1 MDNKDI
7 DRLLEMVE
15 FVYTETN
22 KNEIYE
28 NLKFEFV
35 PEISKM
41 AREIVYK
48 FKKKPT
54 VMVLTDFIKSKSKVI
69 TECEYCKN
77 IGTIG
82 VAKLQLA
89 KSRGVERWFTIPG
102 SSVKCPKCY
111 NSNSL
116 RAYLRMAGEQ
126 KIYKITIIKDGST
139 EIKYE
144 QGTTEDLQETIS
156 DIKSAGHTGSYK
168 IIDDVLSKI
177 IDRLKWDNKY
187 PLHIWIPEY
196 VNVFENLKNN
206 G

>member
-1 MDNKDI
+1 MERKDI
-7 DRLLEMVE
+7 ESLLEMLE
-15 FVYTETN
+15 YNYNETN
-22 KNEIYE
+22 INQLCEG
-28 NLKFEFV
+28 LKLIFV
-35 PEISKM
+35 SDLNKM
-41 AREIVYK
+41 AREISYK
-48 FKKKPT
+48 YKKKPQSYAL
-54 VMVLTDFIKSKSKVI
+54 MDFISGKSKVI

-77 IGTIG
+77 TGTIG
-82 VAKLQLA
+82 VGKIQLA
-89 KSRGVERWFTIPG
+89 KSRGVERWFTLPG

-126 KIYKITIIKDGST
+126 KIYKITIIKDGNT

-144 QGTTEDLQETIS
+144 QGTAEDLQETIS
-156 DIKSAGHTGSYK
+156 DIKSAGHTGCYK

-177 IDRLKWDNKY
+177 LDRLKLDNKY